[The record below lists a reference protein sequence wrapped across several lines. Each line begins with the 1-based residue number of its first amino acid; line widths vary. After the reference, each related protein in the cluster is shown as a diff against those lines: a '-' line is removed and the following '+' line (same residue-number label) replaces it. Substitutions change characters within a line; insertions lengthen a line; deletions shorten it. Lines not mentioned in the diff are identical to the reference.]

1 MLDYVKS
8 ARQKEEL
15 TAHLNALKSGS
26 KRLWLVD
33 LLPERFMKLFLEEI
47 SADGFKTGVAMGQ
60 RFVWRGK
67 IERIERPIIYAVEQ
81 GKIIDLTDELSSIF
95 DEVLESLENGQEY
108 TNQKEYLTPTVIGY
122 LLGYPLV
129 YLIGPEFDECKNR
142 LNNMDLLLYRYHYQS
157 VQITSF
163 TVPSDINLK
172 IEPIPGLDLTVQ
184 HVNLPSVCL

>member
-8 ARQKEEL
+8 ARRKEEL

-33 LLPERFMKLFLEEI
+33 HLPERFMKLFLEEI
-47 SADGFKTGVAMGQ
+47 SKDGFKTGVAMGQ

-67 IERIERPIIYAVEQ
+67 IERIERPIIYAVEE

-95 DEVLESLENGQEY
+95 DGVLESLENGQEY
-108 TNQKEYLTPTVIGY
+108 TNEKEYLTPSVIGY
-122 LLGYPLV
+122 LLGFPLV
-129 YLIGPEFDECKNR
+129 YLIGPEFDECKNK
-142 LNNMDLLLYRYHYQS
+142 LNNMDLLLYQYHYQS

-163 TVPSDINLK
+163 TVPSDINLE
-172 IEPIPGLDLTVQ
+172 IEPIQGLDLTVE